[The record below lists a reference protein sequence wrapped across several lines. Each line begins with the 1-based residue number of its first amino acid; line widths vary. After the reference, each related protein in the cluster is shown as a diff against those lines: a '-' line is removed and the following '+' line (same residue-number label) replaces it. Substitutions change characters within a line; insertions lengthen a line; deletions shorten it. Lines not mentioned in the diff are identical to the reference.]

1 MNEISSPRNIA
12 GTHDNQS
19 KTKNK
24 FKTPRDCL
32 PQDLVPTLRMGIRGH
47 QCTKNDGHHE
57 SVMQQC
63 RCLPLVGSAAD
74 QGVGRWT
81 QDAADWRFE
90 GCSGEVR
97 DLHRHRWDIV
107 IGSGGR
113 RRNRILGIVFYG
125 CKRKEVVRSGLL
137 AQLDRSRRRSRAKL
151 WLESQ
156 AVGEPRSVQ
165 TRKLDLATELVILW
179 PAIENHFYIYIYIY
193 IYMQSSSLE
202 SARDI

>member
-1 MNEISSPRNIA
+1 MMNEISSPRNIA
-12 GTHDNQS
+12 GTHDKQS

-97 DLHRHRWDIV
+97 DLHRV
-107 IGSGGR
+107 ISSGGR

-125 CKRKEVVRSGLL
+125 CKRKEVVRCWAAGSIR
-137 AQLDRSRRRSRAKL
+137 QEEPPQKP
-151 WLESQ
+151 SQ
-156 AVGEPRSVQ
+156 AIGEPRSV
-165 TRKLDLATELVILW
+165 W
-179 PAIENHFYIYIYIY
+179 PQN
-193 IYMQSSSLE
+193 
-202 SARDI
+202 